1 MSKRPNIKSSHEK
14 RIERGVQKGRR
25 ERDKTMKAAAPA
37 GHIIVEEPVEF
48 SFSRGP
54 VAHDMS
60 PAVERWIAG
69 EAAAQE
75 KHYRRTY
82 REVARLAPLRDRWV
96 KEFFRRIS
104 GPRGYSIHAGTR
116 RTLAKREIPRRPR
129 RPWRLS
135 W

>member
-1 MSKRPNIKSSHEK
+1 MSKRPNIRSSYEK
-14 RIERGVQKGRR
+14 RIERDVQKKRRGRDR
-25 ERDKTMKAAAPA
+25 AIKTAAPK
-37 GHIIVEEPVEF
+37 GRIVIEDPVEF

-54 VAHDMS
+54 VEHEV
-60 PAVERWIAG
+60 PASVERWIAA
-69 EAAAQE
+69 ETAVQE
-75 KHYRRTY
+75 KHYRRIY

-96 KEFFRRIS
+96 KEFFRRIT

-116 RTLAKREIPRRPR
+116 RTLAKKEIPRRPR